1 VESGYDPRSCN
12 SNKMNERINKKF
24 TEELAKKL
32 YEELLVKYLNNSP
45 DEDGAAKKTRGI
57 IRK

>member
-32 YEELLVKYLNNSP
+32 YEELLVEYFNNSP
-45 DEDGAAKKTRGI
+45 DEDDAAKKN
-57 IRK
+57 